1 MQAQFAHNRALE
13 AIGRM
18 KPDGVVELVDVVSD
32 DAPSMLD
39 VSEDATL
46 DALVFERRE
55 EALGDGVVPAVAL
68 ATDAAD
74 EAILVELGDVA
85 ARAVGAPAVGVM
97 QDARWRIALSDALRS
112 AESARLVSLF
122 SLSSQPTTRLA

>member
-1 MQAQFAHNRALE
+1 
-13 AIGRM
+13 M
-18 KPDGVVELVDVVSD
+18 KPDGAIELVDVVSD

-39 VSEDATL
+39 VSEDAPL

-68 ATDAAD
+68 ATHAAD

-97 QDARWRIALSDALRS
+97 QDARWGTALSDCV
-112 AESARLVSLF
+112 AERGEREACVVVWACQKSCVS
-122 SLSSQPTTRLA
+122 